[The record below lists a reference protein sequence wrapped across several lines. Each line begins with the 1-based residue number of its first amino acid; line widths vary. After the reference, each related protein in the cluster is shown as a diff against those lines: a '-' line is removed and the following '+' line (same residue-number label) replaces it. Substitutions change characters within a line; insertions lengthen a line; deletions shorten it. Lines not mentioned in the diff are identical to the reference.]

1 MKTSRLFLAVAVL
14 VLASL
19 ACQAAMRGGSPET
32 PSIPSG
38 GNNGTVDPGDTS
50 GAPTSS
56 DSNGSVTS
64 EATSIPSGGKDGI
77 VGTWEGTY
85 QGDAVQ
91 FVFESNGNFVLNITG
106 SEVGGGLYAVDYSTV
121 PVELDLHYSDG
132 MDVYSIIEF
141 TDSNTLRMENADPG
155 DPRPISFSDFAV
167 LTRVIP

>member
-14 VLASL
+14 VLASI
-19 ACQAAMRGGSPET
+19 ACQAVMGGGSPGT
-32 PSIPSG
+32 PSIPSSY
-38 GNNGTVDPGDTS
+38 NNGTVGTSDTG
-50 GAPTSS
+50 GAPTPA
-56 DSNGSVTS
+56 DSNDGVSP
-64 EATSIPSGGKDGI
+64 EASPTPSSGTDVI

-91 FVFESNGNFVLNITG
+91 FVFESNGNFILNITG
-106 SEVGGGLYAVDYSTV
+106 TEAGGGLYAVDYSTV

-141 TDSNTLRMENADPG
+141 TDSNIIRMENADPG
-155 DPRPISFSDFAV
+155 DPRPTSFSDFAV